1 MMVASHAYD
10 LAAAAELG
18 MRTAF
23 VRRVQEWGTGKAE
36 PLDISVDIVAD
47 DFLDLASQLG
57 A

>member
-1 MMVASHAYD
+1 MVASHAYD